1 MSRYSVPTQDP
12 CMMVVVGWD
21 TPLMTFFAQVFDHA
35 IAEEVEACVLWI
47 GTTPAAIPTV
57 AALQAQL
64 AGWAMLS
71 ADIMTRLTRDQQA
84 ATPPMPPQRW
94 AHHHL
99 YNAGEPSADQAPPAA
114 SARPAPP
121 RRLRTPPGRAV
132 RLRAAPLAVR
142 VVPHRLTCGKRTSS
156 CMAST
161 WCGVPACHTGDALQ
175 GENMAVERERRGGR
189 G

>member
-1 MSRYSVPTQDP
+1 
-12 CMMVVVGWD
+12 MMVVVGWD

-121 RRLRTPPGRAV
+121 SADAARAGGPSAGSTAGGEGGAPPPHV
-132 RLRAAPLAVR
+132 REKDIVMHGVDMVWR
-142 VVPHRLTCGKRTSS
+142 SS
-156 CMAST
+156 M
-161 WCGVPACHTGDALQ
+161 PY
-175 GENMAVERERRGGR
+175 R
-189 G
+189 